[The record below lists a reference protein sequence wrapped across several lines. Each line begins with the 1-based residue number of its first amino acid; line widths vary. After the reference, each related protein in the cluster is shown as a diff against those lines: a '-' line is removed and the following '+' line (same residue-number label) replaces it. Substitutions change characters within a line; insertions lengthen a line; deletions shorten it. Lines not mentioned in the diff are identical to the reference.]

1 MFNFQKDSLSG
12 IWTTL
17 LDRFRITLLLTVF
30 ILIFGSL
37 AYQNI
42 PRESTPTIEIPAA
55 TITTVWPGANPGDV
69 EKLIT
74 NKIEK
79 KIKGIENLKE
89 FASVSLSNVSVV
101 SVEFELETDMTKN
114 IQNLREKIDE
124 VKYEL
129 PASIPNDPDLNE
141 VSISDIP
148 LLSLTLSGDYSWS
161 ELKIFSEAIED
172 EIEGVPQVKNVYVK
186 GAPQDEFHILVDPI
200 KLEGKEIG
208 INEVINAIRSSHK
221 DMPLGIVSVDGQ
233 KIEVSVRAELEDTVG
248 FMELPIKVSN
258 GSIIKLKEIAS
269 VRKEFE
275 KFEVETYF
283 ATKDNSQPAVLIDVI
298 KSASK
303 GNVLQMVSR
312 ILAQIETLKVN
323 QTIPSQL
330 DINITYN
337 RADEIQESL
346 NTLTNSGGMTL
357 VLIAI
362 VMLLALG
369 WRESLLAALSIPLS
383 MFIAIIVLYSLGQTF
398 NGVSLFALVL
408 AIGLLVDNA
417 IIIVEGM
424 YSGIHKHKL
433 SPRQAA
439 IYTLKTFRWPIIT
452 GTLTTICAFFPML
465 IFISGVSGQYISVI
479 PITVTTVLIA
489 ALFVSLFL
497 LPSLSA
503 YFFHFIPPKETKEN
517 FLPKFQRWYQKEMQ
531 KILHSSTRIIGILIL
546 SFVTLFFSVSLVVTS
561 KVPIEVFPSPDQDIF
576 TADIELP
583 TGTSLSKTRE
593 LVEPI
598 SHVLLPYFQPQKN
611 GDIYLKN
618 FVFTVGK
625 KQDLARDPGEVSN
638 MPEENVIGLTISLVD
653 KEDRLTPSYEI
664 MPILN
669 KAIAQALPSYVDI
682 KFSALGHGPP
692 SGSPIEVRLMGHD
705 LGRLDHMTEI
715 LKQAVSDISHTK
727 NVRDSRAE
735 KTTQLSWS
743 FDRDVLAKF
752 GLTPIS
758 ILESLRAAINGVT
771 VIQLTEGSD
780 EIDVNLRIDWTGDKK
795 WDDPKSLD
803 VLKKTPLKTPSG
815 SFINFGQIAEPF
827 LSSELSQIQHR
838 DGMPVL
844 FVRADLEQGVTASML
859 EKELSVAIDS
869 LDKHPGEIIEIGGEN
884 EEGRRLMTESA
895 IAMLFALILILVVL
909 VWQFD
914 SFYQSFVTL
923 AIIPLSL
930 TGVFI
935 GFWLTGMTIT
945 FPTMIGIVSLAGI
958 IVNDAIVLIDRIN
971 HHKVQDKHWVDA
983 YIDAGKERMQPI
995 FLTSVT
1001 TVVGMLPL
1009 SLSDEVWGGLG
1020 FAIIYGMVLS
1030 TVLTLLLIPCF
1041 LAVGHYGGERCV
1053 VCFEKMKRF
1062 LS

>member
-1 MFNFQKDSLSG
+1 MNNFSKESLSG
-12 IWTTL
+12 IWTL
-17 LDRFRITLLLTVF
+17 LLKKFRITLLLTLF
-30 ILIFGSL
+30 ILIWGSVT
-37 AYQNI
+37 YNII

-55 TITTVWPGANPGDV
+55 TITTVWPGANPGDI

-89 FASVSLSNVSVV
+89 YASVSLSNVSVV
-101 SVEFELETDMTKN
+101 SVEFELETDMTEN
-114 IQNLREKIDE
+114 IQNLREKLDE
-124 VKYEL
+124 VKSKL
-129 PASIPNDPDLNE
+129 PASIPDDPKLNE

-186 GAPQDEFHILVDPI
+186 GAPKDEFHILIDPI
-200 KLEGKEIG
+200 KLEAKGIG
-208 INEVINAIRSSHK
+208 INEVLNAIGSAHK

-233 KIEVSVRAELEDTVG
+233 KIEVSVRSELEDTVG
-248 FMELPIKVSN
+248 LMELPIKVSN
-258 GSIIKLKEIAS
+258 GALIKLKEFATIT
-269 VRKEFE
+269 KEFE

-283 ATKDNSQPAVLIDVI
+283 SENNGSKPAVLIDVI

-303 GNVLQMVSR
+303 GNVLQMVTQ
-312 ILAQIETLKVN
+312 IFAQVESLKTN
-323 QTIPSQL
+323 QTIPQNL
-330 DINITYN
+330 QINVTYN

-346 NTLTNSGGMTL
+346 DTLTHSGGLTL
-357 VLIAI
+357 ILIAV

-383 MFIAIIVLYSLGQTF
+383 MLMAIITLHLLGETF

-408 AIGLLVDNA
+408 AIGLLVDNS
-417 IIIVEGM
+417 IIIVEGL

-433 SPRQAA
+433 SPLEAA

-479 PITVTTVLIA
+479 PITVTTVLVA

-497 LPSLSA
+497 LPSIGT
-503 YFFHFIPPKETKEN
+503 YFFQFIPPKKSEAKLLT
-517 FLPKFQRWYQKEMQ
+517 KFQNWYQNEMK
-531 KILHSSTRIIGILIL
+531 KILHSTKKIAVVLIL
-546 SFVTLFFSVSLVVTS
+546 SFGTFFYSVSLVATS
-561 KVPIEVFPSPDQDIF
+561 KVPIEVFPSPDQSLF

-583 TGTSLSKTRE
+583 TGTSLSETRQ
-593 LVEPI
+593 LIKPI
-598 SHVLLPYFQPQKN
+598 SQALTPYFQPQEN
-611 GDIYLKN
+611 GDIFLEN

-625 KQDLARDPGEVSN
+625 KQDLNRDPGEVSN
-638 MPEENVIGLTISLVD
+638 LPEENVIGLTVNLTE
-653 KEDRLTPSYEI
+653 KEDRITPSYEI
-664 MPILN
+664 MPILS
-669 KAIAQALPSYVDI
+669 KTVTESLPSYVDI
-682 KFSALGHGPP
+682 KFAELGHGPP
-692 SGSPIEVRLMGHD
+692 SGSPIEIRLMGND
-705 LGRLDHMTEI
+705 LDHLEYMTED
-715 LKQAVSDISHTK
+715 LKKTISEINYTK

-735 KTTQLSWS
+735 KTMQLNWS
-743 FDRDVLAKF
+743 FDRDILANF
-752 GLTPIS
+752 GLSPVGV
-758 ILESLRAAINGVT
+758 LESLRASINGIT
-771 VIQLTEGSD
+771 VIKITEGSD
-780 EIDVNLRIDWTGDKK
+780 EVDVNLRIDWKGDQK
-795 WDDPKSLD
+795 WEDPESLD
-803 VLKKTPLKTPSG
+803 VLKKIPLKTPAG
-815 SFINFGQIAEPF
+815 TFINLGQVAEPK
-827 LSSELSQIQHR
+827 LSSELSQIRHR
-838 DGMPVL
+838 DGIAVL
-844 FVRADLEQGVTASML
+844 FVRADLEQGITASIL
-859 EKELSVAIDS
+859 EKELNEAIKQ

-884 EEGRRLMTESA
+884 EEGRRLMRESA
-895 IAMLFALILILVVL
+895 IAMLFSLILIMIVL

-914 SFYQSFVTL
+914 SFYQSFVTI

-935 GFWLTGMTIT
+935 GFWLTQMTIS

-971 HHKVQDKHWVDA
+971 HHKILDKHWVEA

-995 FLTSVT
+995 FLTSIT

-1020 FAIIYGMVLS
+1020 FAIVYGMILS

-1041 LAVGHYGGERCV
+1041 LAVGHYFSERCQN
-1053 VCFEKMKRF
+1053 CFERVRNW
-1062 LS
+1062 L